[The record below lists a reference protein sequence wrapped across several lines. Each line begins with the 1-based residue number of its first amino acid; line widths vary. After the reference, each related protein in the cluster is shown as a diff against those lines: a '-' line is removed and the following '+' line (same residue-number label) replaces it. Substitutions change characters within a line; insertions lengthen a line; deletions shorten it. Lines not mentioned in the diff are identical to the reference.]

1 MLPPLPS
8 PLLVR
13 RREGDGTGRLGQD
26 LPNPSFSPRSFGLAP
41 LRPDARPGVCTH
53 VAVRENPS
61 LSSLPV
67 TTKEQARVK
76 NGWVKGR
83 REDLTLRDQDVV
95 GLPNQPWTK
104 KTYVT
109 DGIRTAE

>member
-1 MLPPLPS
+1 M
-8 PLLVR
+8 
-13 RREGDGTGRLGQD
+13 
-26 LPNPSFSPRSFGLAP
+26 
-41 LRPDARPGVCTH
+41 
-53 VAVRENPS
+53 
-61 LSSLPV
+61 